1 MDVLRTS
8 LLKTYSSIEIHRL
21 KWNEILQGFES
32 SLKVMSGLSDQLECV
47 LKTEL
52 CELSRKF
59 PDLNG
64 RLEQIIRAL
73 MEEEMTT
80 MVLLLEELYQENQR
94 IKNIC
99 EVTYKLYVEDFDT
112 IQADPTF
119 YEGTSLYPPVS
130 LMIEW
135 MDEINMCYANR
146 LINAKHLL
154 EVFNYS
160 SQSVTN
166 LQNMLDP
173 KTNFSTVDAIMAK
186 MSIFLL
192 EK

>member
-1 MDVLRTS
+1 M
-8 LLKTYSSIEIHRL
+8 I
-21 KWNEILQGFES
+21 
-32 SLKVMSGLSDQLECV
+32 
-47 LKTEL
+47 
-52 CELSRKF
+52 
-59 PDLNG
+59 
-64 RLEQIIRAL
+64 QINNFWCIR
-73 MEEEMTT
+73 
-80 MVLLLEELYQENQR
+80 EELNQENQR

-112 IQADPTF
+112 IQADTTF

-146 LINAKHLL
+146 YKLSWVTIEFCCIWLTIIFLFYGDRLINAKHLL
-154 EVFNYS
+154 EIFNYS